1 MANPPLTREQVL
13 EELRF
18 LTTVEHAVI
27 VENLSLHCAL
37 GHDLPAEDGGA
48 TTQQGSAAR
57 DQGFALAQVA
67 MFRYKALQLALVEAG
82 GDPESGRATS
92 VSSDSVPE
100 TPLVPP
106 DAAQL
111 ERFLA
116 RAQAIAT
123 AVEERYAKLL
133 PAVTSDP
140 VFEDPLLEHV
150 RAIVVEDAPTHTASL
165 VDLRTLLPDGVPA
178 GLLRATRRQASNA
191 FEQRMLDASDR
202 IYDLVLSTLR
212 EQFEHTDFFV
222 ARSFRSLA
230 EREMT
235 SLDDINRLLVQR
247 GLLPA
252 FTLP

>member
-1 MANPPLTREQVL
+1 MANSPLTREQVL

-27 VENLSLHCAL
+27 VEDLSLHCAL

-48 TTQQGSAAR
+48 TTQLGSAAR
-57 DQGFALAQVA
+57 DQGLALAQGA

-82 GDPESGRATS
+82 GDPELGRATS

-100 TPLVPP
+100 IPMAPT

-133 PAVTSDP
+133 PGY
-140 VFEDPLLEHV
+140 
-150 RAIVVEDAPTHTASL
+150 
-165 VDLRTLLPDGVPA
+165 LRP
-178 GLLRATRRQASNA
+178 
-191 FEQRMLDASDR
+191 
-202 IYDLVLSTLR
+202 
-212 EQFEHTDFFV
+212 
-222 ARSFRSLA
+222 SF
-230 EREMT
+230 
-235 SLDDINRLLVQR
+235 
-247 GLLPA
+247 
-252 FTLP
+252 

>member
-27 VENLSLHCAL
+27 VEDLSLHCAL
-37 GHDLPAEDGGA
+37 GHDLPAEDGGP
-48 TTQQGSAAR
+48 TTQLGSAAR
-57 DQGFALAQVA
+57 DQALALAQGA

-82 GDPESGRATS
+82 GDPELGRATS

-100 TPLVPP
+100 IPMAPT
-106 DAAQL
+106 DAAEL

-133 PAVTSDP
+133 VAVTSDP

-165 VDLRTLLPDGVPA
+165 VDLRTLLPDG
-178 GLLRATRRQASNA
+178 LLRATRRQASNTL
-191 FEQRMLDASDR
+191 EQRMLDASDR

-235 SLDDINRLLVQR
+235 SLDDINRLLVER

>member
-1 MANPPLTREQVL
+1 MLVGEQHG
-13 EELRF
+13 EP
-18 LTTVEHAVI
+18 TVDARTGPRGAEVPHHGEHASSSRTYRCIAPSVTICRPTMVAQPPSRGVLRVI
-27 VENLSLHCAL
+27 KASLWPKLRC
-37 GHDLPAEDGGA
+37 
-48 TTQQGSAAR
+48 SAIKHSNWRSSKRAAIRNWPGDERFERLRAR
-57 DQGFALAQVA
+57 N
-67 MFRYKALQLALVEAG
+67 
-82 GDPESGRATS
+82 
-92 VSSDSVPE
+92 
-100 TPLVPP
+100 PLVPP

-230 EREMT
+230 ER
-235 SLDDINRLLVQR
+235 DDQP
-247 GLLPA
+247 G
-252 FTLP
+252 

>member
-1 MANPPLTREQVL
+1 MIKASLWPK
-13 EELRF
+13 LR
-18 LTTVEHAVI
+18 
-27 VENLSLHCAL
+27 C
-37 GHDLPAEDGGA
+37 
-48 TTQQGSAAR
+48 SAIKHSNWRSSKRAAIR
-57 DQGFALAQVA
+57 NW
-67 MFRYKALQLALVEAG
+67 AG
-82 GDPESGRATS
+82 RRAFRATR
-92 VSSDSVPE
+92 VPE

>member
-27 VENLSLHCAL
+27 VEDLSLHCAL
-37 GHDLPAEDGGA
+37 GHDLPADDGGA

-82 GDPESGRATS
+82 GDPELGRATS

-133 PAVTSDP
+133 PAVTSNP
-140 VFEDPLLEHV
+140 VFEDRSWSMYAPL
-150 RAIVVEDAPTHTASL
+150 S
-165 VDLRTLLPDGVPA
+165 
-178 GLLRATRRQASNA
+178 S
-191 FEQRMLDASDR
+191 RMLPPTPRRWWTCARYCPTVYRPGCSEP
-202 IYDLVLSTLR
+202 LVAKRVTRSSSGCSTRVTGSTTLYSPP
-212 EQFEHTDFFV
+212 FV
-222 ARSFRSLA
+222 SSSSTR
-230 EREMT
+230 T
-235 SLDDINRLLVQR
+235 SSSQGHFD
-247 GLLPA
+247 P
-252 FTLP
+252 

>member
-1 MANPPLTREQVL
+1 MVLPLHFV
-13 EELRF
+13 ELR
-18 LTTVEHAVI
+18 I
-27 VENLSLHCAL
+27 
-37 GHDLPAEDGGA
+37 
-48 TTQQGSAAR
+48 
-57 DQGFALAQVA
+57 
-67 MFRYKALQLALVEAG
+67 
-82 GDPESGRATS
+82 
-92 VSSDSVPE
+92 
-100 TPLVPP
+100 
-106 DAAQL
+106 
-111 ERFLA
+111 
-116 RAQAIAT
+116 AQAIAT

-140 VFEDPLLEHV
+140 VFEDPLLQHV

-165 VDLRTLLPDGVPA
+165 GDLRTLLPDGVPA

-191 FEQRMLDASDR
+191 FEQQMLDASDR

-230 EREMT
+230 EREI